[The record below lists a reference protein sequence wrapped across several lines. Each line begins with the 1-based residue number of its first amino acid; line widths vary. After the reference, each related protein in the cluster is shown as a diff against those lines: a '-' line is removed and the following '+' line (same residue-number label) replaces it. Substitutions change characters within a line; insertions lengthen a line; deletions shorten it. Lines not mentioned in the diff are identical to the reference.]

1 MDLVERKR
9 LLKGGYYA
17 LLVAFFWLYVGAS
30 VAAEEK
36 NFFKGRRYAV
46 AVRTNPPPQID
57 GYVDPL
63 WLKAP
68 AQQDFVQRFPHQGEK
83 AFVDTKFYI
92 MYDDDY
98 LYLLFIMI
106 DPEPEAIPARLV
118 ERDYM
123 FYPDDSINF
132 YLDTFNDSQRAY
144 YFSTNPLG
152 VEQDGLISENGNKVD
167 MSWDCVFHVAARRN
181 KYGWVAEFAIPFKSL
196 RFDNSRKYQVW
207 GFNVWRIRKV
217 NREISYWSLVDQNYQ
232 MFRLDK
238 GGVLIGIDRQVSSG
252 NHLDF
257 LPFGTLQMQ
266 TRSGVNQWL
275 YKGGLDLRYGITSD
289 VTLNVTLNPD
299 FGQVEI
305 DEEQINLDKRY
316 ELFLQEKRP
325 FFLENTNLFQLPI
338 QTFYSRRIGA
348 GSDIKGGVKLTGK
361 SGPYSFGLIGVVT
374 GDWRNRGLG
383 DPNQGPPEEIFTVL
397 RIQRDIFRSSNV
409 GFMFTGVEENL
420 GGRNYSFNR
429 SASVDWNLFIGA
441 HQFFTG
447 QMVRSATYGPGG
459 DGNAA
464 RFTLGH
470 YDQTFL
476 FYLDGYFYDADF
488 EVNGTGFFWKLP
500 DKGHQ
505 QWTLYAE
512 THPIVNRRFLR
523 SWGLSAGLGYIRE
536 TLEQN
541 PSVGVN
547 NRFWLEFPD
556 QSRIEFAVANYQDV
570 ETDYRAQPFKDIVYR
585 GTDVRLSL
593 QTDIGKPVSLRLTL
607 SQNRQYYFQTYSTGY
622 DRGLLASVMVKPLS
636 NTFFELSFERR
647 MFLDDRFRYMPMEA
661 IGQNDAQVWIFRG
674 RYLFTRDVFARI
686 FAQYTNGAE
695 FYEYVQDASGDYYLR
710 YTVFDRISANIL
722 LGWRFTPL
730 SAAYLVYTEEWNNF
744 RRAQLGSR
752 NRILFF
758 KLSYL
763 FSW

>member
-1 MDLVERKR
+1 MDLVERKG

-30 VAAEEK
+30 GAAEEK

-266 TRSGVNQWL
+266 TRSGVNRWL

-447 QMVRSATYGPGG
+447 QMVRSATYGPAGTATPPG
-459 DGNAA
+459 LLWAITIKPSSFIWTAIFMMQTSKSTERDFSGNFPIRAIN
-464 RFTLGH
+464 
-470 YDQTFL
+470 
-476 FYLDGYFYDADF
+476 
-488 EVNGTGFFWKLP
+488 NGRCM
-500 DKGHQ
+500 Q
-505 QWTLYAE
+505 
-512 THPIVNRRFLR
+512 RR
-523 SWGLSAGLGYIRE
+523 
-536 TLEQN
+536 T
-541 PSVGVN
+541 
-547 NRFWLEFPD
+547 
-556 QSRIEFAVANYQDV
+556 
-570 ETDYRAQPFKDIVYR
+570 
-585 GTDVRLSL
+585 RLSI
-593 QTDIGKPVSLRLTL
+593 DGFYGVGDS
-607 SQNRQYYFQTYSTGY
+607 
-622 DRGLLASVMVKPLS
+622 
-636 NTFFELSFERR
+636 
-647 MFLDDRFRYMPMEA
+647 
-661 IGQNDAQVWIFRG
+661 AQG
-674 RYLFTRDVFARI
+674 
-686 FAQYTNGAE
+686 
-695 FYEYVQDASGDYYLR
+695 
-710 YTVFDRISANIL
+710 
-722 LGWRFTPL
+722 
-730 SAAYLVYTEEWNNF
+730 
-744 RRAQLGSR
+744 
-752 NRILFF
+752 
-758 KLSYL
+758 
-763 FSW
+763 